1 MPLAADAPLYDL
13 QLYRDLQWFQ
23 DVDRPVADAVLA
35 VMRRHTAY
43 LRPETVVLSLA
54 LGAVD
59 ADQRQAELWQQTS
72 SPNRRQPSPRT
83 PCLESHMRLES
94 HGDLVT
100 DASWLLLQLL
110 QLNPDPG
117 WNNPSVHV
125 RMITD
130 TERSE
135 TSCVI
140 SK

>member
-1 MPLAADAPLYDL
+1 M
-13 QLYRDLQWFQ
+13 
-23 DVDRPVADAVLA
+23 
-35 VMRRHTAY
+35 
-43 LRPETVVLSLA
+43 LSLA
-54 LGAVD
+54 LGAAD
-59 ADQRQAELWQQTS
+59 TDQRQALATDLLSQPGTAETEDAEL
-72 SPNRRQPSPRT
+72 
-83 PCLESHMRLES
+83 CLESHMRLES

-135 TSCVI
+135 TSYVI